1 VFLLRRLLDLI
12 TAFDDAL
19 LALDDE
25 EHVIETQIPVSIT
38 RA

>member
-1 VFLLRRLLDLI
+1 MFLLRRLLDLI
-12 TAFDDAL
+12 VAFDDAL

-25 EHVIETQIPVSIT
+25 DRLVETQIPVSIT